1 VPLRICFVSCARWP
15 TVSESDALV
24 KRALEA
30 RGAAVEVRPWN
41 TPGARFD
48 GFDAVVFRSNWDYH
62 HEPEAFL
69 AWLARGEAA
78 GVSFWNRPDLIRW
91 NLSKR
96 YLRDLEQAGVPVVP
110 TIILEEA
117 DTASLPAVMTAR
129 GWPLAV
135 VKPLV
140 SASAHDTT
148 LVPAAEAAVVA
159 RAIAEGRI
167 RRPVMVQPFV
177 EEIRRQ
183 GEWSLVFIDGVFT
196 HAALKHPAEGDFR
209 VQPSHGG
216 RSVAARPDTALVAV
230 SRRALDALPL
240 PPLYARVDG
249 IETARGFVVMEVEAH
264 EPGLYFPLAPEAA
277 GVFAD
282 AILRRARLGAPA
294 SP

>member
-15 TVSESDALV
+15 DVSESDALV

-41 TPGARFD
+41 ALGARFD

-78 GVSFWNRPDLIRW
+78 GISFWNRPDLIRW

-96 YLRDLEQAGVPVVP
+96 YLQDLERAGVPVVP

-117 DTASLPAVMTAR
+117 DTGSLPALMAAR

-140 SASAHDTT
+140 SASGHDTT
-148 LVPAAEAAVVA
+148 LVPAAEAAAVA

-177 EEIRRQ
+177 EEIRRR
-183 GEWSLVFIDGVFT
+183 GEWSLVFIDGAFT

-216 RSVAARPDTALVAV
+216 RSVAAQPDAALVAV
-230 SRRALDALPL
+230 GHRALDALPL